1 MKLNPESFAEL
12 IVGTIKKALDG
23 PQVSGRIAQLEARI
37 KELEGRPEL
46 KYSGVWRSD
55 QLYAEGHLTTHKGGL
70 WLAVHTTNF
79 EPGTEASGFRLIV
92 KSGGAR

>member
-1 MKLNPESFAEL
+1 MKPDKLADLLVDHTLRVLNGPKVAGRFA
-12 IVGTIKKALDG
+12 A
-23 PQVSGRIAQLEARI
+23 LEARI
-37 KELEGRPEL
+37 KELESRPML

-55 QLYAEGHLTTHKGGL
+55 HAYAEGHLTTHKGAL
-70 WLAVHTTNF
+70 WLAVHTTNL